1 MRFLSSLGLVLALTP
16 VSLLAQLGT
25 NQNVVATLTGYQV
38 TPAVSTDAVGTF
50 RGTLSLSAT
59 SAEIRYTLR
68 YSNLAIPH
76 STTAIHIHFAQ
87 ENVNGGILIYLCDNA
102 AGGGVPTC
110 PTNGRLTGTITPAD
124 LQTVNNQNVAFDDFD
139 KFLRAMFAGKL
150 YIDVHTT
157 RVPSGEIRGQI
168 KAEAFE

>member
-1 MRFLSSLGLVLALTP
+1 MRFLPSLGLVLALTP
-16 VSLLAQLGT
+16 ASLLAQLGT
-25 NQNVVATLTGYQV
+25 NQNVSATLTGYQV
-38 TPAVSTDAVGTF
+38 TPAVSTDAIGTF

-110 PTNGRLTGTITPAD
+110 PTNGRLSGTITPAD
-124 LQTVNNQNVAFDDFD
+124 LQTINQNVASDDFD

-157 RVPSGEIRGQI
+157 RLPNGEIRGQI